1 MKDLSKRIDIRC
13 DCKET
18 VDWHELKEF
27 QGGLKKRSQKDI
39 DKAKTSI
46 LKYGWS
52 FVMYYWFDGETK
64 WILDGHNR
72 KKMLRAI

>member
-1 MKDLSKRIDIRC
+1 MKDLLKRIDIKC

-27 QGGLKKRSQKDI
+27 QGGLKKRDDSDYEKM
-39 DKAKTSI
+39 KTSI

-52 FVMYYWFDGETK
+52 FFLG
-64 WILDGHNR
+64 
-72 KKMLRAI
+72 